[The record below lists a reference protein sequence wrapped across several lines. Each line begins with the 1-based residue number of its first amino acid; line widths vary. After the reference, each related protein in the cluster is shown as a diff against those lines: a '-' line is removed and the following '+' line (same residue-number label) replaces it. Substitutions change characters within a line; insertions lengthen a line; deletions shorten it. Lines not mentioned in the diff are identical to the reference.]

1 MEFFLYLLLFWI
13 ICGIASWLYMLIT
26 ENTSEG
32 LGTDA
37 FIGAL
42 LLGPIIWV
50 MVIKDNKDHKKWE
63 KEYQAREIKRK
74 EKAAA
79 TKKKKKQ
86 EALKNLPIE
95 LDKAEKNITSI
106 KNGDLK
112 ISEEFF
118 DDIEKICNFCSSL
131 TKANVTNKDLL
142 IEILIYAKESIIEFY
157 APKDEIKEI
166 NENPKIARA
175 SGTVGKDTKQKPAKS
190 KQSKAD
196 KLTNK
201 INRMIK
207 KFG

>member
-13 ICGIASWLYMLIT
+13 ICGAASWLYVLIV
-26 ENTSEG
+26 EGGEG
-32 LGTDA
+32 LDSNA

-42 LLGPIIWV
+42 ILGPIIWI
-50 MVIKDNKDHKKWE
+50 MVIKDNQNNKKWE

-95 LDKAEKNITSI
+95 LDKAEKNISSF

-131 TKANVTNKDLL
+131 TKANITNKDLL
-142 IEILIYAKESIIEFY
+142 IEILIYGKESIVEYY
-157 APKDEIKEI
+157 APKDEKKEI
-166 NENPKIARA
+166 NENPKMARA
-175 SGTVGKDTKQKPAKS
+175 SGIVGTATKKKPAKP
-190 KQSKAD
+190 KQSKSN
-196 KLTNK
+196 KLINK

-207 KFG
+207 KFK